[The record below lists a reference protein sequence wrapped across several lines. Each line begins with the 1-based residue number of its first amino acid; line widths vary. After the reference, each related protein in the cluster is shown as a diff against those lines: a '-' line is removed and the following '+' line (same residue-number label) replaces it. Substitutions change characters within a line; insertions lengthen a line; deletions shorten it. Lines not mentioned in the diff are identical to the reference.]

1 MKQYLDFLKMVRDKG
16 SSKGDRTGTGTKS
29 IFGHQMRFNL
39 NDGFPLV
46 TTKRVH
52 IPSVVHELLWFLKG
66 DTNIQYLQENKVN
79 IWNEWADENGD
90 LGPVYGAQWRKWINT
105 DGEEIDQISE
115 AMKLIKNSPDSRR
128 ILVSSWNVGELES
141 MALMPC
147 HAIFQFYVANGQLSC
162 QLYQRSADIFLGVPF
177 NIASY
182 ALLTHM
188 VAQQCNLEVGD
199 FVWSG
204 GDCHVYSNHFEQVN
218 IQLGRIPKVLPSLII
233 KRKPNSIF
241 DYQFDDFEFYNYVHD
256 DAIKAPIAI

>member
-16 SSKGDRTGTGTKS
+16 SIKNDRTGTGTKS

-115 AMKLIKNSPDSRR
+115 AIKLIKTSPDSRR
-128 ILVSSWNVGELES
+128 IMVSSWNVGE
-141 MALMPC
+141 
-147 HAIFQFYVANGQLSC
+147 V
-162 QLYQRSADIFLGVPF
+162 R
-177 NIASY
+177 
-182 ALLTHM
+182 
-188 VAQQCNLEVGD
+188 
-199 FVWSG
+199 
-204 GDCHVYSNHFEQVN
+204 
-218 IQLGRIPKVLPSLII
+218 
-233 KRKPNSIF
+233 
-241 DYQFDDFEFYNYVHD
+241 
-256 DAIKAPIAI
+256 

>member
-16 SSKGDRTGTGTKS
+16 SIKNDRTGTGTKS
-29 IFGHQMRFNL
+29 IFGHQMCFNL
-39 NDGFPLV
+39 NEGFPLV

-90 LGPVYGAQWRKWINT
+90 LGPVYGAQWRKWTNK

-115 AMKLIKNSPDSRR
+115 AIKLIKTSPDSRR
-128 ILVSSWNVGELES
+128 IMVSSWNVGELNK
-141 MALMPC
+141 MALAPC
-147 HAIFQFYVANGQLSC
+147 HALFQFYVANGQLSC

-188 VAQQCNLEVGD
+188 VAQQCDLGVGD

-204 GDCHVYSNHFEQVN
+204 GDCHIYSNHFKQVDT
-218 IQLGRIPKVLPSLII
+218 QLKRTPKALPRLVIN
-233 KRKPNSIF
+233 KRPASIF
-241 DYQFDDFEFYNYVHD
+241 DYVYEDFEFIDYVHD
-256 DAIKAPIAI
+256 APIKAPVAI

>member
-1 MKQYLDFLKMVRDKG
+1 MKQYLDFLKLVRDTG
-16 SSKGDRTGTGTKS
+16 SEKTDRTGTGTKS
-29 IFGHQMRFNL
+29 LFGYQMRFNL

-90 LGPVYGAQWRKWINT
+90 LGPVYGSQWRKWNNT

-115 AMKLIKNSPDSRR
+115 AIKLIKSSPDSRR
-128 ILVSSWNVGELES
+128 IIVSSWNVGELDK
-141 MALMPC
+141 MALSPC
-147 HAIFQFYVANGQLSC
+147 HALFQFYVANGKLSC

-188 VAQQCNLEVGD
+188 VAQQCDLEVGD

-218 IQLGRIPKVLPSLII
+218 TQLNRTPKALPRLII
-233 KRKPNSIF
+233 KRRPSTIF
-241 DYQFDDFEFYNYVHD
+241 DYEYKDFEFDNYIHD
-256 DAIKAPIAI
+256 DPIKAPVAI